1 MLLRLLFA
9 ALGGLGLWLA
19 FPSFNVWFFAPIGV
33 ALIVLALT
41 GVGAVRGA
49 VLGLVAGWA
58 YFVPL
63 LSWSGIFVGALPWF
77 ALATLSALY
86 VAAFGAVAAYLQGR
100 EADTRVRPVAVA
112 LTWLVAE
119 FARATT
125 PFGGFPWGRLG
136 FSQADS
142 PVLAIVRYVGVPGL
156 GFTLVLSGGL
166 LALGVHSLRRT
177 PGTPHRGIPR
187 RALTSI
193 LATGLAAVV
202 IVAPV
207 LIERP
212 TNGKSLNVLA
222 IQGNVPEMT
231 LEFNAQRRAVLDNH
245 VQTTKDAAD
254 LVQAGDIAAPDVVLW
269 PENSSDIDP
278 LRNADAAAV
287 IDEALQAINAPL
299 VVGAVLTPPDQDLAN
314 VSLLYLPDQGPV
326 QSYVKRRPVPFAEYI
341 PYRDFFRTFSDK
353 VDLVS
358 TNFGAGDGVGLLE
371 VPLDTEDAAV
381 EAADAL
387 RLGVAICFEVVIDD
401 VMADTVLA
409 GADVIMVPTNNATFG
424 FTDESVQQLAAS
436 RVKAVELGRSIVHI
450 STVGVS
456 GFVAPDGSVTQQSE
470 LFTQAILSGEVTRR
484 TEITPAVR
492 VSPWLDRGGAVVLGL
507 LLIFTVI
514 RRRTRR
520 RDGQRV
526 EDQSSLGEQVF
537 QDEYDDDEPRPGLV

>member
-1 MLLRLLFA
+1 MLLRLLLA
-9 ALGGLGLWLA
+9 ALGGLGLWLS
-19 FPSFNVWFFAPIGV
+19 FPSFNVWFLAPVGV
-33 ALIVLALT
+33 ALIVLSLT
-41 GVGAVRGA
+41 GVGVLRGL

-58 YFVPL
+58 YFIPL

-100 EADTRVRPVAVA
+100 GPQTRVRPFAVA

-142 PVLAIVRYVGVPGL
+142 PVLAVVRWVGVPGL
-156 GFTLVLSGGL
+156 GFVVVLSGAF
-166 LALGVHSLRRT
+166 LALGIHTWRLAPGAKRR
-177 PGTPHRGIPR
+177 GLPR
-187 RALTSI
+187 RFLTSVT
-193 LATGLAAVV
+193 AVGLAVAV
-202 IVAPV
+202 ILAPV
-207 LIERP
+207 LIQRP
-212 TNGKSLNVLA
+212 TDGPTLDVVA

-231 LEFNAQRRAVLDNH
+231 LDFNAQRRAVLDNH
-245 VQTTKDAAD
+245 VEGTKEAAD
-254 LVQAGDIAAPDVVLW
+254 LVRSGEIPAPDLVVW

-278 LRNADAAAV
+278 LRNADAATV
-287 IDEALQAINAPL
+287 IDGAVQAIDAPL
-299 VVGAVLTPPDQDLAN
+299 VVGAVLAPPGQDLAN
-314 VSLLYLPDQGPV
+314 VSLLYLPDEGPV

-341 PYRDFFRTFSDK
+341 PYRGFFRNFSDK

-358 TNFGAGDGVGLLE
+358 TNFGAGDSVGLLE
-371 VPLDTEDAAV
+371 VPLKGEDAAG
-381 EAADAL
+381 ADTVQ
-387 RLGVAICFEVVIDD
+387 LGVAICFEVVIDD

-409 GADVIMVPTNNATFG
+409 GADVLTVPTNNATFG

-470 LFTQAILSGEVTRR
+470 LFTRAILSGEVTRR

-492 VSPWLDRGGAVVLGL
+492 VSGWLERGGAVALGL
-507 LLIFTVI
+507 LVVI
-514 RRRTRR
+514 TMIGRRSRR
-520 RDGQRV
+520 PAEQPY
-526 EDQSSLGEQVF
+526 ETSSF
-537 QDEYDDDEPRPGLV
+537 FDDDPRPESR

>member
-1 MLLRLLFA
+1 MLLRLLLA
-9 ALGGLGLWLA
+9 ALGGLSLWLA
-19 FPSFNVWFFAPIGV
+19 FPSFNLWFLAPVGV

-49 VLGLVAGWA
+49 VLGLMAGWA
-58 YFVPL
+58 YFIPL

-100 EADTRVRPVAVA
+100 GPQTRVRPVAVA

-142 PVLAIVRYVGVPGL
+142 PVLAIVRWVGVPGL
-156 GFTLVLSGGL
+156 GFAVVLSGAL
-166 LALGVHSLRRT
+166 LALGVHSLRSA
-177 PGTPHRGIPR
+177 PGAVYRGIPR
-187 RALTSI
+187 RVVTCLT
-193 LATGLAAVV
+193 ATGLAVAV
-202 IVAPV
+202 ILAPV

-212 TNGKSLNVLA
+212 TDGPTLNVVA

-245 VQTTKDAAD
+245 VETTKDAAD
-254 LVQAGDIAAPDVVLW
+254 LVQAGEIAAPDLVLW

-287 IDEALQAINAPL
+287 IDEAVEAINAPL
-299 VVGAVLTPPDQDLAN
+299 VVGAVLTPPEQDLAN
-314 VSLLYLPDQGPV
+314 VSLLYVPDQGPV

-341 PYRDFFRTFSDK
+341 PYRDFFRNFSDK

-358 TNFGAGDGVGLLE
+358 TNFGAGAGVGLLD
-371 VPLDTEDAAV
+371 VPLA
-381 EAADAL
+381 EAATASGADTVQ
-387 RLGVAICFEVVIDD
+387 LGVAICFEVVIDD

-409 GADVIMVPTNNATFG
+409 GADVITVPTNNATFG

-456 GFVAPDGSVTQQSE
+456 GFVAPDGSVTQQSD

-492 VSPWLDRGGAVVLGL
+492 VSPWLDRGGAVALGL
-507 LLIFTVI
+507 LVVVTAL
-514 RRRTRR
+514 RRGSRRT
-520 RDGQRV
+520 D
-526 EDQSSLGEQVF
+526 DQTFAGPF
-537 QDEYDDDEPRPGLV
+537 FDDDPRTELV

>member
-1 MLLRLLFA
+1 MLRFLFA

-19 FPSFNVWFFAPIGV
+19 FPSFNLWFLAPIGI

-58 YFVPL
+58 YFIPL

-100 EADTRVRPVAVA
+100 GADTRVRPVAVA

-142 PVLAIVRYVGVPGL
+142 PVLAVVRYVGVPGL
-156 GFTLVLSGGL
+156 GFVVVLSGGL
-166 LALGVHSLRRT
+166 LALSLHNLRPTPSTAQRGTARRV
-177 PGTPHRGIPR
+177 
-187 RALTSI
+187 LTSI
-193 LATGLAAVV
+193 AATGLAAAV
-202 IVAPV
+202 IAAPV

-212 TNGKSLNVLA
+212 TNGPSLNVVA

-245 VQTTKDAAD
+245 VQATKDAAD
-254 LVQAGDIAAPDVVLW
+254 LVQAGEIPAPDMVLW

-287 IDEALQAINAPL
+287 IDEAVRAIDAPL
-299 VVGAVLTPPDQDLAN
+299 VVGAVLAPPNENLAN
-314 VSLLYLPDQGPV
+314 ASLLYLPGQGPV

-353 VDLVS
+353 VDLVR
-358 TNFGAGDGVGLLE
+358 TDFAAGDGVGLLE
-371 VPLDTEDAAV
+371 VPLT
-381 EAADAL
+381 EAADAV
-387 RLGVAICFEVVIDD
+387 RLGVAICFEVVIDNI
-401 VMADTVLA
+401 MAETVLA
-409 GADVIMVPTNNATFG
+409 GADLIMVPTNNATFG

-456 GFVAPDGSVTQQSE
+456 AFVAPDGSVTEQSE

-492 VSPWLDRGGAVVLGL
+492 VSAWLDRGGSVALGL
-507 LLIFTVI
+507 LVIFTAI
-514 RRRTRR
+514 QRRSRR
-520 RDGQRV
+520 ATE
-526 EDQSSLGEQVF
+526 EDSESQIYE
-537 QDEYDDDEPRPGLV
+537 DDLRPELV